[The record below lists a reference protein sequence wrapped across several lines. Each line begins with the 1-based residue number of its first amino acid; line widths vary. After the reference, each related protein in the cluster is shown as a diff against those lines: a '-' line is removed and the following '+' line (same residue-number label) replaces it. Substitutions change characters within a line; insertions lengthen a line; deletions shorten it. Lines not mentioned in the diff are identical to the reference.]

1 MLKVQG
7 FATPQATILN
17 ERENNTKVEKS
28 KGAFFTEL
36 VDKTDGDYQKRL
48 EELFEKINEQGAK
61 LSQNPTYAELK
72 SYRELVKNFMSESIN
87 RAYLLESSVGWDYRG
102 RQKMYTVVKKVD
114 SKLAELAEDVRIG
127 QEKQLSIMEKLEVIK
142 GMLVDMYT

>member
-36 VDKTDGDYQKRL
+36 VDKTDGDYQ
-48 EELFEKINEQGAK
+48 N
-61 LSQNPTYAELK
+61 YAH
-72 SYRELVKNFMSESIN
+72 
-87 RAYLLESSVGWDYRG
+87 A
-102 RQKMYTVVKKVD
+102 
-114 SKLAELAEDVRIG
+114 
-127 QEKQLSIMEKLEVIK
+127 
-142 GMLVDMYT
+142 